1 MTEVLKRKLLII
13 TDLADSNL
21 QEYKKK
27 YLYLNNK
34 KINDDE
40 AVSIILENLKGEVKN
55 GKA

>member
-1 MTEVLKRKLLII
+1 MLKRKLLII